1 MTVVDEQ
8 TTDKL
13 SYLMETTIAI
23 VLLLKTANDD
33 DDDAINQKMYLNCEV
48 WARQWCSS
56 FEL

>member
-8 TTDKL
+8 KTDKL

-23 VLLLKTANDD
+23 LLLLKTAN

-48 WARQWCSS
+48 
-56 FEL
+56 

>member
-8 TTDKL
+8 KTDKL

-23 VLLLKTANDD
+23 VLLLKTADD

-48 WARQWCSS
+48 
-56 FEL
+56 

>member
-23 VLLLKTANDD
+23 VLLLKTADD

-48 WARQWCSS
+48 
-56 FEL
+56 